1 MNENLMDE
9 KWHHILVTVAQGDV
23 RFYLDSQLKGTK
35 YATFFLSSDIFSSFV
50 QDMNFQNFNVN

>member
-1 MNENLMDE
+1 MDA

-50 QDMNFQNFNVN
+50 QDMNLQY